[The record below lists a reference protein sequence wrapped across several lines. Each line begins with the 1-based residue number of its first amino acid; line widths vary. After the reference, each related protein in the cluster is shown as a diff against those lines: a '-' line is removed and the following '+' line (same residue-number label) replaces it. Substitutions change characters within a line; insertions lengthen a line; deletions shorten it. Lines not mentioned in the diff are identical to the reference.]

1 MPTPHQQQKRP
12 NDRMGRDCRH
22 RVGPGPMA
30 DVWAASAFG
39 KGKRGEAGL
48 VEGAGMVPLI
58 GVERWGHD

>member
-1 MPTPHQQQKRP
+1 MPTPHQQQERP
-12 NDRMGRDCRH
+12 NDRMGRNRRR

-30 DVWAASAFG
+30 DVWATSTFG

-48 VEGAGMVPLI
+48 VKGAGMVPLI